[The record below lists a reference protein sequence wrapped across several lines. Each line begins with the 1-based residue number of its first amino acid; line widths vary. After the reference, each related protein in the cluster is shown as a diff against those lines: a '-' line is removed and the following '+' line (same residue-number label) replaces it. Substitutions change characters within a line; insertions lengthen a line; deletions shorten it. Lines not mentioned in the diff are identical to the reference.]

1 MAQAHRRKPRVPRRA
16 RNLIVTREYLAA
28 RRQASQ
34 HEPKWIYFCEFML
47 AKGLTVSL
55 YEAKETVS
63 KYVTVSLADRG
74 EFKVRFSNHKP
85 NKYKEVNRFCD
96 FFVGYNNLENTT
108 TQQAIFAT
116 LNKFGIPYNEP
127 KESELHDFLYS

>member
-1 MAQAHRRKPRVPRRA
+1 MVYAQRRKRGPRKA
-16 RNLIVTREYLAA
+16 RNLLVTREYLAE
-28 RRQASQ
+28 RRRACK

-63 KYVTVSLADRG
+63 KYVTVSLPERG

-85 NKYKEVNRFCD
+85 NKYKEVNRYCD
-96 FFVGYNNLENTT
+96 FFVGYNNFGNTT

-116 LNKFGIPYNEP
+116 LNKFGMQYNEP